1 MHPYPNL
8 PEALWLG
15 QTDKFRS
22 SAPLLYV
29 AGLLAVLTL
38 SVLLTH
44 LSSPHSPDD
53 GLISPTLAS
62 I

>member
-38 SVLLTH
+38 SVLLTQ
-44 LSSPHSPDD
+44 LV
-53 GLISPTLAS
+53 
-62 I
+62 